1 MMQIK
6 VGFITSADYYL
17 IGGKLIFCFPCVNAH
32 VYIHIYTHIY
42 MCIYIYIYIHAKYIT
57 IYITHVFAVITSH
70 CSKKEIL
77 AIQIAKKIKE
87 H

>member
-1 MMQIK
+1 
-6 VGFITSADYYL
+6 
-17 IGGKLIFCFPCVNAH
+17 
-32 VYIHIYTHIY
+32 
-42 MCIYIYIYIHAKYIT
+42 MCIYIYTYIHAKYIT